1 MNAFRSVLVVLLMIN
16 LLSACSGSAPEA
28 KVFAA
33 DASTDDPNVEI
44 KRTIIVTSDTQCQ
57 LKVQKGRDD
66 PELISPQSCT
76 LTKSDS
82 GEISAVTTVFA
93 SPCRSYV
100 FNNLIGELFFLDD
113 KPLTTR
119 QPACKVESFNASYGW
134 SLERA

>member
-1 MNAFRSVLVVLLMIN
+1 MSAYRSVLVVLLLVN

-33 DASTDDPNVEI
+33 DASADDPNVEI

-57 LKVQKGRDD
+57 LKIQKGRDA
-66 PELISPQSCT
+66 PELINPQSCN

-93 SPCRSYV
+93 SPCRTYV
-100 FNNLIGELFFLDD
+100 FNNLIGEMFFLDD

-134 SLERA
+134 SLERV